1 MGAPKA
7 YVDQKLIMRSDFVV
21 PARLEEKHKQ
31 SVAGFSLV
39 EVLVAIVVLT
49 AALLAMA
56 SLTGSIMN
64 YDKFADHT
72 TKATTLAQ
80 DKIEEF
86 KNGSFASITSS
97 GSAETVE
104 THYSRSWTVT
114 DTVTDL
120 APTAATLMKTVSVI
134 VAFNWQGSS
143 HQVEL
148 RTIIVKDN

>member
-1 MGAPKA
+1 M
-7 YVDQKLIMRSDFVV
+7 V
-21 PARLEEKHKQ
+21 
-31 SVAGFSLV
+31 GFSLV

-86 KNGSFASITSS
+86 KNGSFASITT

-114 DTVTDL
+114 DTDTGL
-120 APTAATLMKTVSVI
+120 APTAATIMKTVSVI
-134 VAFNWQGSS
+134 VAFGWQGSS

-148 RTIIVKDN
+148 KTIFLKDN